1 MGAAGSIPEQVHK
14 AAKSGNTDQISLL
27 LTIKDGEPVPDMSVL
42 WAYRAADG
50 TSALMAACKHGSP
63 DGVDRLLALGAPPH
77 GRHDQTGDRALHFAV
92 GSVGSAWGAAE
103 QSRRR
108 CDIVARLLAGGC
120 DATCRNLQGLTALD
134 LARCKGYV
142 NVLRLMEG
150 RLCGWQGEVWLHEP
164 GILGG
169 LVGDYLAPP
178 AQAEGGASG

>member
-92 GSVGSAWGAAE
+92 GSVGSAWGAAMAA
-103 QSRRR
+103 QSQRA
-108 CDIVARLLAGGC
+108 VGAR
-120 DATCRNLQGLTALD
+120 
-134 LARCKGYV
+134 V
-142 NVLRLMEG
+142 V
-150 RLCGWQGEVWLHEP
+150 
-164 GILGG
+164 
-169 LVGDYLAPP
+169 
-178 AQAEGGASG
+178 